1 MAESREDYV
10 PFWVSFFLYLAH
22 SKRYNSLKKEVKDY
36 LWNNNNFYKK
46 IIDYLLIFFIISSVA
61 IFVYEVKYP
70 IPYWMEFYAVYF
82 TSIIFA
88 IEYLANL
95 WLAGDIRFDILK
107 EYNEANFLKR
117 PPNYG
122 KAFFKSLRKNLSY
135 IFKPIAIIDL
145 LAILPIYRPLRM
157 LRIFVLF
164 RFLKIFKHSKSLHQF
179 LEVVYSRRFEFLT
192 LLTLF
197 LFVVLTG
204 AIAIYITEES
214 DNEKINSL
222 FDAIYWSYI
231 TITTVGYGD
240 VTPLTSVGK
249 VISFIIVLLGLTIV
263 SFGTSVIVSAFL
275 EKLHVLKEESIANH
289 LLANEDYYVV
299 CGYGQLSKIL
309 VRFLEEEKREFIILD
324 NNINNV
330 QNAIDDGYYA
340 IYDDPARYDVLKR
353 FYKNDANIKVLA
365 LTGSD
370 IENTY
375 IALNAKSIS
384 KDIFVVARASRK
396 ELLNKY
402 KRAGADRIIFPN
414 DLAAFMM
421 EASVVKPV
429 MYKALNALLNFKEIA
444 TIDELY
450 IDKDCTIVNKSIED
464 AHFSAYRI
472 VIFGVQRGI
481 NGKFIFNPSDDYI
494 LKENDILVV
503 TSHRKYIEYYQQKHH
518 LKRNIW
524 KR

>member
-1 MAESREDYV
+1 MAEKSV
-10 PFWVSFFLYLAH
+10 NKIPIWVTFFLTLAH
-22 SKRYNSLKKEVKDY
+22 SKRYNSFKDHVKEY

-46 IIDYLLIFFIISSVA
+46 LIDYILIFFIISSVA

-82 TSIIFA
+82 TSVVFA
-88 IEYLANL
+88 IEYLFNL
-95 WLAGDIRFDILK
+95 WLAGDIRFEILK
-107 EYNEANFLKR
+107 EYNEVNFLKR

-122 KAFFKSLRKNLSY
+122 RVFFKALRKNLSY

-164 RFLKIFKHSKSLHQF
+164 RFLKLFKHSKSLHQF
-179 LEVVYSRRFEFLT
+179 LDVLYSRRFEFLT
-192 LLTLF
+192 LLSLF
-197 LFVVLTG
+197 IFVIFMG

-214 DNEKINSL
+214 INDKIQTL
-222 FDAIYWSYI
+222 FDAVYWSYI

-240 VTPLTSVGK
+240 VTPMTTVGK

-275 EKLHVLKEESIANH
+275 ERLNLLKEESIANH
-289 LLANEDYYVV
+289 LMANEDYYVV
-299 CGYGQLSKIL
+299 CGYGQLSKHL
-309 VRFLEEEKREFIILD
+309 VRFLENEKREFIILD
-324 NNINNV
+324 NKMDNV
-330 QNAIDDGYYA
+330 QKAIDDGYYA
-340 IYDDPARYDVLKR
+340 IFDDPARYDVLKR
-353 FYKNDANIKVLA
+353 FYKSDANIKVLA

-396 ELLNKY
+396 ELFSKF
-402 KRAGADRIIFPN
+402 KRAGADRVIFPN

-450 IDKDCTIVNKSIED
+450 IDSECTIVNKSIED
-464 AHFSAYRI
+464 AHFNLYRI
-472 VIFGVQRGI
+472 VVLGVQRGVH
-481 NGKFIFNPSDDYI
+481 GKFIFNPSDEYI
-494 LKENDILVV
+494 LKENDIVVV

-524 KR
+524 KQ